1 MVDNLTISN
10 IQKYIKMYDD
20 FDRNKSVLFL
30 KLIEEIGELA
40 EVMYI
45 DNNRKFPI
53 NTD

>member
-1 MVDNLTISN
+1 MKIMVDNLTISN

-40 EVMYI
+40 
-45 DNNRKFPI
+45 
-53 NTD
+53 